1 MPDDTTFDIDM
12 VIHINAAFAILHQLG
27 VGPANV
33 YGISGPQ
40 NKWEDFSADPKIV
53 DLARMYVYLK
63 VRTIFDPPPS
73 SSVADSINQTIK
85 ELEWRLN
92 SAADYK
98 T

>member
-12 VIHINAAFAILHQLG
+12 VIHINAAFAILNQLG
-27 VGPANV
+27 AGPAETFSIN
-33 YGISGPQ
+33 GPKQ
-40 NKWEDFSADPKIV
+40 NWEDFSEDPKVV

-63 VRTIFDPPPS
+63 VKSIFDPPQS
-73 SSVADSINQTIK
+73 GTVAEAVNKSIA

-92 SAADYK
+92 SKADYN